1 MEAAPAA
8 TGEAPAELAAAS
20 DPAAPARAEVAE
32 GGAEAQSEQGGSA
45 PAATAEPE
53 RAVAVVEL
61 AAVARLVAEG
71 VARAGMVAAA
81 A

>member
-8 TGEAPAELAAAS
+8 TEEAPAELAAAS
-20 DPAAPARAEVAE
+20 YPAAPARAEVA
-32 GGAEAQSEQGGSA
+32 AEAQSEQGVSA

-61 AAVARLVAEG
+61 AAVAQLVAEG